1 MPSPDFSQYID
12 LTINDKQPDDLYNEA
27 VEYARLALPEFA
39 PRAGTVEDAIIQ
51 ANAYIAAITLANI
64 NRLPD
69 GLMEGVLK
77 YMGIIRKEATFGS
90 VTLDIELAENGLSVP
105 AETIVVFET
114 TDGDVLVQY
123 PFETVGLVTAESNS
137 SSVSVTA
144 RSQVSGIIPN
154 IPSGTE
160 LTLGQPSNEII
171 SVVTSSLVT
180 QGARA
185 ETEVEYFNRGTT
197 QLESLSST
205 LTTARQ
211 VERFILS
218 QYPEV
223 HRCKVYDLT
232 RAYVYEPTDEEIN
245 GFKDNFNATVS
256 TSDDFISLSNEIDS
270 DLFLVASPDYYGDS
284 SFADTMPTGLYVGA
298 SAGSASITYTDA
310 VSSSGSHGPLKVVSM
325 DSLETGR
332 QGDSPGYFAIFTCDS
347 VGNPIPD
354 STKETMYTEI
364 ADRITA
370 GLSFEILDAYPVD
383 INLTVTISVAPEF
396 NETTVAQNVSDELES
411 YISLPNWPDWDT
423 VVRIFD
429 IVVRASRVEGVDYVF
444 SVTPTIPSYTYGS
457 VRAGNQNLVSTL
469 NDGINLIGY
478 TILHLGVMPRAS
490 VEVVVI

>member
-12 LTINDKQPDDLYNEA
+12 LTINDKQPDDIYNEA

-39 PRAGTVEDAIIQ
+39 PRAGTVEDAVIQ
-51 ANAYIAAITLANI
+51 ANAYISAITLANI

-77 YMGIIRKEATFGS
+77 YMGIIRKEPTFGS
-90 VTLDIELAENGLSVP
+90 VTLDIELAENGLSVS
-105 AETIVVFET
+105 AGTVVVFET

-123 PFETVGLVTAESNS
+123 PFETDNLVTADPNS

-144 RSQVSGIIPN
+144 TSQVSGIIPN

-160 LTLGQPSNEII
+160 LVLGQPSNEII
-171 SVVTSSLVT
+171 SVTTSSLVT

-232 RAYVYEPTDEEIN
+232 RAYVHTPTSSETN
-245 GFKDNFNATVS
+245 GSKDGFNASVS
-256 TSDDFISLSNEIDS
+256 TSNDFVSLSNEIDS
-270 DLFLVASPDYYGDS
+270 DLFLVMSPDYYGTS

-298 SAGSASITYTDA
+298 SAGSSSIEYTDA
-310 VSSSGSHGPLKVVSM
+310 VSSSGSYGPIKVISM
-325 DSLETGR
+325 NSLETGR
-332 QGDSPGYFAIFTCDS
+332 QGDSPGYFVIFACDS

-354 STKETMYTEI
+354 STKTTMYSEI

-383 INLTVTISVAPEF
+383 IDLTVTISVTPEF
-396 NETTVAQNVSDELES
+396 NETTVAQAVSDALES

-429 IVVRASRVEGVDYVF
+429 IVVRASRVDGVDYVF

-457 VRAGNQNLVSTL
+457 VRPGNQNLVSAL
-469 NDGINLIGY
+469 NDGINLVGY

>member
-12 LTINDKQPDDLYNEA
+12 LTINDKQPDDVYNEA
-27 VEYARLALPEFA
+27 VAYARLSLPEFA
-39 PRAGTVEDAIIQ
+39 PRPGTVEDAIIQ
-51 ANAYIAAITLANI
+51 ANAYIATINLANI

-77 YMGIIRKEATFGS
+77 YMGIVRKEATFGS

-105 AETIVVFET
+105 AGTVVVYET

-123 PFETVGLVTAESNS
+123 PFETDSLVTAESSS

-144 RSQVSGIIPN
+144 TSQVSGIIPN
-154 IPSGTE
+154 IASGTE
-160 LTLGQPSNEII
+160 LVLGQPSNQII
-171 SVVTSSLVT
+171 SVTTSSLVT

-232 RAYVYEPTDEEIN
+232 RAYVYMPADDEVN
-245 GFKDNFNATVS
+245 GSKDGFDATVS
-256 TSDDFISLSNEIDS
+256 TSSDFISLCNDIDS
-270 DLFLVASPDYYGDS
+270 TSFLVMTPDYHGTS

-298 SAGSASITYTDA
+298 SAGSSSIEYTDA
-310 VSSSGSHGPLKVVSM
+310 VSSSGSHGPIEVISM
-325 DSLETGR
+325 NSLETGR
-332 QGDSPGYFAIFTCDS
+332 QGDSPGYFVIAACDS
-347 VGNPIPD
+347 VGNPIPN
-354 STKETMYTEI
+354 STKAAMTAEI

-370 GLSFEILDAYPVD
+370 GLSFVIIDAYPVD
-383 INLTVTISVAPEF
+383 INLTVTISVAPEY
-396 NETTVAQNVSDELES
+396 NETTVAQAVSDELES
-411 YISLPNWPDWDT
+411 YISLPNWPDWET

-429 IVVRASRVEGVDYVF
+429 IVVRASRVDGVDYVF

-457 VRAGNQNLVSTL
+457 VRYGNQNLVSTL
-469 NDGINLIGY
+469 NDGINLVGY
-478 TILHLGVMPRAS
+478 TILYMGVMPRAN

>member
-12 LTINDKQPDDLYNEA
+12 LTINDKQPDDIYNEA

-39 PRAGTVEDAIIQ
+39 PRAGTVEDAVIQ
-51 ANAYIAAITLANI
+51 ANSYISAITLANI

-105 AETIVVFET
+105 SGTVVVYET

-123 PFETVGLVTAESNS
+123 PFETVGIATAASNS

-144 RSQVSGIIPN
+144 TSQVSGIIPN

-171 SVVTSSLVT
+171 SVTTSSLVT

-232 RAYVYEPTDEEIN
+232 RAYVYEPADSATN
-245 GFKDNFNATVS
+245 GNKDGFNATVS
-256 TSDDFISLSNEIDS
+256 TSSDFISLSNEINSDS
-270 DLFLVASPDYYGDS
+270 FLVISPDYYGTS
-284 SFADTMPTGLYVGA
+284 SFANTMPTGLYSGA
-298 SAGSASITYTDA
+298 SAGSSSIQYTDV
-310 VSSSGSHGPLKVVSM
+310 VSSSGSYGPIKVVSM
-325 DSLETGR
+325 NSLETGR
-332 QGDSPGYFAIFTCDS
+332 QGDSPGYFVIVACDS

-354 STKETMYTEI
+354 STKETMYEEI
-364 ADRITA
+364 ADRVTA
-370 GLSFEILDAYPVD
+370 GLTFEILDAYPVD
-383 INLTVTISVAPEF
+383 INMTVTISVTPEF

-411 YISLPNWPDWDT
+411 YLSLPNWPDWNT

-444 SVTPTIPSYTYGS
+444 SVSPSIPSYTSGS

-469 NDGINLIGY
+469 NDGVNLIGY
-478 TILHLGVMPRAS
+478 TILHIGVLPRAN